1 MRRAW
6 QLFIQTHQVAEYVPP
21 LVAAAWQRC
30 WGVLD
35 PLQKPVLPRL
45 SSAVLLD
52 AQVAA
57 ADLLLLA
64 RPVME
69 DLHQY
74 MEGSMTVV
82 LLANSAGYV
91 LDWLGDAPMLEQL
104 QALGIQAGALMAEA
118 HLGSNAVS
126 LALRERVP
134 VQLSGA
140 AHYCEAVHPF
150 AMAAAPI
157 FEPSGRLWGVLGIA
171 TYAENIHA
179 HSLAMVVAGAH
190 TIEAQRQADLLLG
203 ESNTQLAELNAVLNS
218 MEEGI
223 LVWNAQQIL
232 LHANPAAEQI
242 LGLPLKSYLGKPLD
256 AYVQLPSF
264 VRAALRNQQDVSDVE
279 TTLQLGQ
286 RSLACVVSL
295 RFLRRGTQIHEV
307 VAILRRAEQVRLLVQ
322 KQTGAQAA
330 FRLDEFVGES
340 TEIRRVRRQARQA
353 AAARAPIL
361 LRGEPGVGKN
371 LLARAIHQLGQ
382 QREGPFVVFACSSVP
397 HELMLNELLGQH
409 SGSAARP
416 SKFELANNGTLYL
429 QDVDSLPLEAQA
441 ALLNVLELGLVLRPG
456 SRRPLSVSLRV
467 IASCTHSLEQAVAQ
481 GSFRADLFYRLSP
494 FEIVMPSLRERI
506 ADLPLLADQ
515 ILRRL
520 GKVHQ
525 RTLKLSDEALALL
538 QAYDW
543 PGNVRELEMVLE
555 RALVQAGPSQ
565 VIAPLHLPDFV
576 RLPELRR
583 ANLQGVQQV
592 KPLADLEEAA
602 ILQAAQACKGNLTR
616 MSELLGVGRTTLWR
630 RLKQMGVSL
639 EVYRRGG

>member
-1 MRRAW
+1 M
-6 QLFIQTHQVAEYVPP
+6 FIQTHQVAEYVPP

-45 SSAVLLD
+45 NNTLLLE
-52 AQVAA
+52 AQVVA

-82 LLANSAGYV
+82 LLTNPAGYV
-91 LDWLGDAPMLEQL
+91 LDLLGDAPMLAML
-104 QALGIQAGALMAEA
+104 ADLGVQVGALLAEA
-118 HLGSNAVS
+118 HLGSNALA

-140 AHYCEAVHPF
+140 AHYCEAFHPF
-150 AMAAAPI
+150 GMAAAPI
-157 FEPSGRLWGVLGIA
+157 FEPSGRLLGAFGVA
-171 TYAENIHA
+171 TYAENMHA

-190 TIEAQRQADLLLG
+190 TVEAQRQADLLLG
-203 ESNTQLAELNAVLNS
+203 ESNTQLAELNAVLNT

-223 LVWNAQQIL
+223 LVWDAQQIL

-242 LGLPLKSYLGKPLD
+242 LGLPLKAYLGNPLET
-256 AYVQLPSF
+256 YVQLPPF
-264 VRAALRNQQDVSDVE
+264 VRTALRNQQDISDVE

-295 RFLRRGTQIHEV
+295 RFLRRGTQVQEV
-307 VAILRRAEQVRLLVQ
+307 IAILRRAEQVRLLVQ
-322 KQTGAQAA
+322 RQTGLQAA
-330 FRLDEFVGES
+330 FRLDDFVGES
-340 TEIRRVRRQARQA
+340 AEIRRVRRQARQA
-353 AAARAPIL
+353 AAAHAPIL

-382 QREGPFVVFACSSVP
+382 QRDGPFVVFACSSVP
-397 HELMLNELLGQH
+397 HELMLSELLGQH

-416 SKFELANNGTLYL
+416 SKFELANGGTLYL

-456 SRRPLSVSLRV
+456 SRHPLNVALRV
-467 IASCTHSLEQAVAQ
+467 MASCTQPLEQAVAQ
-481 GSFRADLFYRLSP
+481 GSFRADLFYRISP
-494 FEIVMPSLRERI
+494 FEIVMPSLRERVS
-506 ADLPLLADQ
+506 DLPLLADQ

-525 RTLKLSDEALALL
+525 RSLKLSDEAMALL

-543 PGNVRELEMVLE
+543 PGNVRELETVLE

-565 VIAPLHLPDFV
+565 VISPLHLPDFV
-576 RLPELRR
+576 RLPERRR
-583 ANLQGVQQV
+583 ANLQGLQQV

-602 ILQAAQACKGNLTR
+602 ILQAAQACKGNLTK

-639 EVYRRGG
+639 EMYRRGG